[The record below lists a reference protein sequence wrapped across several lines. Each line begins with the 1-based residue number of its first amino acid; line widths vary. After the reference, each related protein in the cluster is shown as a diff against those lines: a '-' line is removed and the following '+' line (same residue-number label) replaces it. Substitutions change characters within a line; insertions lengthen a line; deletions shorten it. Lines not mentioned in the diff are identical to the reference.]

1 MRQTSGNLAPAAG
14 PLSTSTHRI
23 LVTEATTGG
32 VVGGSLTG
40 ILELF
45 PYLDRS
51 RWEPVL
57 VLFESKPIIADLE
70 RQGIRV
76 HVLSP
81 LPPVP
86 PARGSWSRRKLARV
100 NELTRVVLPR
110 ARELTQV
117 FRREKPA
124 LVYCANGVTPSLPVV
139 IAAARCGVPVVCH
152 FKGFSHVA
160 PEARFASRWID
171 TAIGMT
177 DEIVEHVRAR
187 GVRARRFLTVFDG
200 IDVAPSQPGSGAAVR
215 REFGIPA
222 DAPMVGIVGHIQDWK
237 GQLLAVEA
245 VARARKRVP
254 ELRCLVVGGV
264 HRRGA
269 EYAAKLRARI
279 AEPDLRDHVVMTG
292 SRRDVLACMDAM
304 DVVLHASDREP
315 FGRVMIEAMAVGR
328 PVIAPREG
336 GPIVIVVDGETG
348 LLVPPRDPD
357 ALADAI
363 VALMT
368 DPAKRA
374 AMGRAGRAR
383 VESVFGIR
391 AHARAMEKV
400 FDEVLA
406 ARGAVPDGVVA

>member
-1 MRQTSGNLAPAAG
+1 MRQPSGNLAPAAG
-14 PLSTSTHRI
+14 PLSTSSRRI

-45 PYLDRS
+45 PYLDRT
-51 RWEPVL
+51 RYEPVL
-57 VLFESKPIIADLE
+57 VLFESKPIIADVE
-70 RQGIRV
+70 KQGIRV
-76 HVLSP
+76 HVLAP
-81 LPPVP
+81 LPPLP
-86 PARGSWSRRKLARV
+86 PARGSWANRKLARI
-100 NELTRVVLPR
+100 NEFTRFVMPR

-117 FRREKPA
+117 FRRENPS
-124 LVYCANGVTPSLPVV
+124 LVYCANGVTPSLPVI

-177 DEIVEHVRAR
+177 DEIVDHVKSR

-200 IDVAPSQPGSGAAVR
+200 IDVAPSQPGSGAGIR

-245 VARARKRVP
+245 VARARKQVP
-254 ELRCLVVGGV
+254 DLRCLVVGGV

-269 EYAAKLRARI
+269 EYAAKLRERI
-279 AEPDLRDHVVMTG
+279 AQSDLRDSVVLTG
-292 SRRDVLACMDAM
+292 PRRDVLACMDAM
-304 DVVLHASDREP
+304 DVVMHASDREP

-348 LLVPPRDPD
+348 LLVAPRDPD
-357 ALADAI
+357 AFARAI

-368 DPAKRA
+368 DAPKRA

-383 VESVFGIR
+383 VESAFAIR
-391 AHARAMEKV
+391 APARAMEKV
-400 FDEVLA
+400 FDEVLS
-406 ARGAVPDGVVA
+406 ARGAVQDGAVA